1 MSEVL
6 VKVAEQEVALPEPH
20 IEKGFG
26 ITHGNALLHHE
37 IAKGFSGVLKRL
49 AVQLDAP
56 ECVSKPL
63 KTETIRLALRRYQQ
77 PLYGRERKIA
87 DAHGRFEEAE
97 ACEGPIGRV
106 SNEVE
111 NKIHHLPPGVD
122 GPSLRCVAVER
133 ELLNGISDGATAL
146 KRELNG
152 LQLRHGAPFSI
163 QHYDFLLWVLLEF
176 QLELQGFTNAF
187 FMLIETRWTYHMHSL
202 GLVFVKDGDFLL
214 FDRIKM

>member
-6 VKVAEQEVALPEPH
+6 VEVAEEEIALPEPH

-26 ITHGNALLHHE
+26 IPHGNALLQHE
-37 IAKGFSGVLKRL
+37 IAKGFAGVLKRL
-49 AVQLDAP
+49 AVQLDGP
-56 ECVSKPL
+56 ECGSKL
-63 KTETIRLALRRYQQ
+63 LETETIRIALRRCQQ

-87 DAHGRFEEAE
+87 AAHGRFEEAE

-106 SNEVE
+106 SNKIE

-122 GPSLRCVAVER
+122 GPSLRCAAVER

-152 LQLRHGAPFSI
+152 LRLRHGSPFSI
-163 QHYDFLLWVLLEF
+163 QHWGKLFRVFLEF
-176 QLELQGFTNAF
+176 QLELQGFTNTF

-202 GLVFVKDGDFLL
+202 GLVFVKDDDFLL